1 MTADATVSRLEEL
14 TRRYG
19 VAVRQ
24 REQLASLLAIIG
36 RDERAPTAVRSAERA
51 VDVHIADSLVAL
63 ELDVLRSARTIAD
76 LGAGAGFPG
85 IALALALPASELS
98 LVESQRRKCTFMVD
112 VLAELDVE
120 NAHVVCAR
128 AEEWGAGVERHDVV
142 TARAL
147 AAQPV
152 VLEYAAPL
160 LRLGGTLVDW
170 RGKRVPREE
179 EAAARAA
186 DELGLALVEVRRVQP
201 FAAAT
206 DRHLHMYSKVR
217 ETPARFPRRVGMA
230 VKRPIGA

>member
-14 TRRYG
+14 TRRYRLE
-19 VAVRQ
+19 VRQ
-24 REQLASLLAIIG
+24 RGQLATLLSIIE
-36 RDERAPTAVRSAERA
+36 RDDRAPTAVRSAERA

-63 ELDVLRSARTIAD
+63 ELEVVRSARLIAD
-76 LGAGAGFPG
+76 IGAGAGFPG

-112 VLAELDVE
+112 VLAEVEIE

-128 AEEWGAGVERHDVV
+128 AEEWGGGAERHDVV

-170 RGKRVPREE
+170 RGKRVSHHEA
-179 EAAARAA
+179 AAARAA
-186 DELGLALVEVRRVQP
+186 DELGLGLVEVRRVEP

-206 DRHLHMYSKVR
+206 DRHLYMYSKVR
-217 ETPARFPRRVGMA
+217 ETPARFPRRAGMA
-230 VKRPIGA
+230 MKRPIGA